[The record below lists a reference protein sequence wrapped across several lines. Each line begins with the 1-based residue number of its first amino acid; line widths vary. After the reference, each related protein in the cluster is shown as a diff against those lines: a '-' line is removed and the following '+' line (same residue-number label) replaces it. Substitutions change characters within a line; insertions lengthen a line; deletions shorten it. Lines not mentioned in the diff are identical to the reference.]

1 MKEIFFNPKK
11 TLNVGGSLLSLHTP
25 IVMGILNATPDS
37 FFAQSR
43 VQNEEAILQRAQ
55 TMIAEG
61 AAILDLGG
69 YSTRPNAPE
78 VSEQEELQRVIW
90 VVELLKSNF
99 PQVPISIDTFRASV
113 AQSAVAKGATI
124 INDISGGQMD
134 DKMFETIAQLQLPYI
149 LTHTRGTPQNMMQ
162 LTNYENF
169 IKEILDYFEIRISRL
184 YQLGVKDIILDLG
197 FGFAK
202 TIEQNFELLG
212 KLEVFKMFNLP
223 LLVGV
228 SRKSMVYKTLNCTA
242 DESLNG
248 TTVLHTAALLQGAS
262 ILRVHDVREAK
273 EAIILCEKLNL
284 HNRFLNVI
292 N

>member
-11 TLNVGGSLLSLHTP
+11 TLNVNGNLLSLQKP
-25 IVMGILNATPDS
+25 IIMGILNATPDS
-37 FFAQSR
+37 FFASSR
-43 VQNEEAILQRAQ
+43 IQNEEAILQKAFS
-55 TMIAEG
+55 MIAEG
-61 AAILDLGG
+61 AAILDVGG
-69 YSTRPNAPE
+69 YSTRPNAQE

-90 VVELLKSNF
+90 AVEILKSNF
-99 PQVPISIDTFRASV
+99 PQIPLSIDTFRSSV
-113 AQSAVAKGATI
+113 ASAAIAKGAVI

-134 DKMFETIAQLQLPYI
+134 EKIFEIAAVLPVPYI
-149 LTHTRGTPQNMMQ
+149 LTHSRGTPQTMTQ
-162 LTNYENF
+162 LTTYEDF
-169 IKEILDYFEIRISRL
+169 IKEILDYFENRISKL

-202 TIEQNFELLG
+202 TIDQNFELLG
-212 KLEVFKMFNLP
+212 QLQLFKMFNLP

-228 SRKSMVYKTLNCTA
+228 SRKSMVYKTLNCTS

-248 TTVLHTAALLQGAS
+248 TTVLHTIAILQGAS
-262 ILRVHDVREAK
+262 ILRVHDVRAAQ

-284 HNRFLNVI
+284 NNRFLNFT